1 MMNCPVCDGRL
12 RAIEKYGVEIDI
24 CPDCK
29 GIWLDRGELE
39 KILELEAV
47 GGPATERNRPRNVE
61 RSPADVAPQSRRES
75 HDDDDDDHDR
85 RRSYP
90 AQDQHG
96 RPPQKRR
103 GSWIGDLLG
112 GLGGDD

>member
-1 MMNCPVCDGRL
+1 MNCPVCNGRL
-12 RAIEKYGVEIDI
+12 HAIEKYGVEIDI

-29 GIWLDRGELE
+29 GIWLDRGELD
-39 KILELEAV
+39 KILESKAD

-61 RSPADVAPQSRRES
+61 SSPADVASQSRRES
-75 HDDDDDDHDR
+75 HDDDDDDR
-85 RRSYP
+85 RRPYP

-96 RPPQKRR
+96 RPSQKRR